1 MRVRAKVV
9 ASVLLSVSLLA
20 TACGAR
26 LTAAQRAA
34 GIGALTKN
42 GGSTTGSATGGTTGA
57 TTGSSIGGTTGASG
71 ATTGG
76 AAGGTTG
83 GANNLGSGS
92 CSSGGATDTGVTANQ
107 ITLATVADVSGVQ
120 PGLFK
125 SAWQAMSAVTAYIN
139 SQGGICGRQLKDLQL
154 DSQADSTQNR
164 AAVQQACTQSFAL
177 VGSMSAFD
185 DGGAS
190 VGQQCGIPDIS
201 AITVNAARSNASN
214 VYPAYPVGPNYI
226 NTSWGLQIKQ
236 RYPDAIK
243 KSAFI
248 TLNAGASVQNG
259 NQRIKALT
267 KMGYTFVYTTQ
278 VQVVE
283 SNYSPYVQAMQSKG
297 VEFIDM
303 LADYQSI
310 VRLQKAMQQAGWF
323 PQVRVWD
330 SVAYSPAYLSQG
342 GTAVQSQPS
351 GCNDVLKNVPCPAY
365 VFLNTALFQE
375 ASSNPEMQLYLTWLQ
390 RVAPG
395 AQPDYFGLYAWSA
408 GRLFQKAATMV
419 GAKLTRKALFSALQ
433 SIHSWND
440 FGLHIAHDIG
450 AKREGNCTLYVEIK
464 SSGFVRAFPASGWTC
479 TGSLMKTS

>member
-1 MRVRAKVV
+1 MKARSRAFAAVV
-9 ASVLLSVSLLA
+9 CCLTLFA

-26 LTAAQRAA
+26 LTAEQRAA
-34 GIGALTKN
+34 GIGALTK
-42 GGSTTGSATGGTTGA
+42 GGSTTGSTTGGTTGA
-57 TTGSSIGGTTGASG
+57 TTGGTAGGTTGAT
-71 ATTGG
+71 TTGG
-76 AAGGTTG
+76 TTGGTAGGTTG
-83 GANNLGSGS
+83 LGGGAACSG
-92 CSSGGATDTGVTANQ
+92 GGATDTGVTANQ

-125 SAWQAMSAVTAYIN
+125 AAWQAMSALTAYVN

-164 AAVQQACTQSFAL
+164 AAVSQACTQAFAL

-190 VGQQCGIPDIS
+190 VGQQCGIPDLS
-201 AITVNAARSNASN
+201 AATVNAVRQNATN
-214 VYPAYPVGPNYI
+214 VYPAYPVQPDYF

-236 RYPDAIK
+236 KYPDAVK

-259 NQRIKALT
+259 NQRIKGLT
-267 KMGYTFVYTTQ
+267 RLGYTFVYTTQ

-283 SNYSPYVQAMQSKG
+283 SNYSPYVQQMQSKG

-310 VRLQKAMQQAGWF
+310 VRLQKAMQQASWF
-323 PQVRVWD
+323 PEVRVWD
-330 SVAYSPAYLSQG
+330 SVGYSPNYLSQG
-342 GTAVQSQPS
+342 GSAVNSQPA
-351 GCNDVLKNVPCPAY
+351 GCNDVLKSVPCPAY
-365 VFLNTALFQE
+365 IFLNTALFSE
-375 ASSNPEMQLYLTWLQ
+375 SSSNPELQLYQQWLQ

-395 AQPDYFGLYAWSA
+395 AQPDYFGMYAWSA
-408 GRLFQKAATMV
+408 GRLFVKAATAV
-419 GAKLTRKALFSALQ
+419 GAKLTRKALFAQLQ

-440 FGLHIAHDIG
+440 FGMHTAHDIG
-450 AKREGNCTLYVEIK
+450 ARREGNCTLFVEIK
-464 SSGFVRAFPASGWTC
+464 NSQFTRAFPASGWTC
-479 TGSLMKTS
+479 EGSLMKTS